1 MEKETFNLLL
11 DELKLQ
17 TNFGIY
23 SVNCFNKVIS
33 EMNDSKD
40 SENGLELNIKFWYYL
55 QNYVVALGNI
65 SKIFNAPRKPRESPK
80 HYQIRIKERKEFSR
94 KLDVTDYPHLLDRD
108 MRNFLE
114 HIDEKVV
121 ELSKTPEANIFNR
134 NIFPSNSIVVNGK
147 SLEDSGIKMLR
158 NYITDQQKLVLYGK
172 EFGIKDTLPELL
184 KLRDKIMEVERDEEL
199 RS

>member
-65 SKIFNAPRKPRESPK
+65 SKIFNAPRKPCESPK
-80 HYQIRIKERKEFSR
+80 HYQIRRKERKEFSR

-172 EFGIKDTLPELL
+172 EFSIKDTLPELL

>member
-1 MEKETFNLLL
+1 MDKETFDLLL

-23 SVNCFNKVIS
+23 SINTFNECLQEINKTGNYIHS
-33 EMNDSKD
+33 QD
-40 SENGLELNIKFWYYL
+40 LRIRFWYYL

-65 SKIFNAPRKPRESPK
+65 SKIFNAPRKPREPQRC
-80 HYQIRIKERKEFSR
+80 YQIRKKEREEFSR
-94 KLDVTDYPHLLDRD
+94 KLDAPEYPHLLDRD

-121 ELSKTPEANIFNR
+121 ELSKTHEASIFNR
-134 NIFPSNSIVVNGK
+134 NIFSSNSIIVNGK
-147 SLEDSGIKMLR
+147 SLENSGIKMLR

-172 EFGIKDTLPELL
+172 EFSIKDTLPELL